1 MKNTVVSALA
11 AAILAAVLMSCFAR
25 AADYQSMT
33 DEELLT
39 EANAIKNEQVRR
51 ELIAGE
57 NPVIYDCD
65 GVQAYLT
72 GGCEF
77 NGETMELEVVVIND
91 SDIEISLLPD
101 DSQVTINGW
110 GCFRFGVRDSGAG
123 KRKKAGM
130 LINIGDSDITA
141 YEEISHIEFSFYT
154 IDPDTY
160 KTISRGE
167 PVTAYLNH

>member
-1 MKNTVVSALA
+1 MKKLVALLVA
-11 AAILAAVLMSCFAR
+11 AFILASSSVY

-72 GGCEF
+72 GDYTLY
-77 NGETMELEVVVIND
+77 GETMELEVVVIND
-91 SDIEISLLPD
+91 SDVEISLLPD

-110 GCFRFGVRDSGAG
+110 ECYSFGVSDVGAG

-130 LINIGDSDITA
+130 LMNIGDSDITA
-141 YEEISHIEFSFYT
+141 YEEISHIEFSLHT
-154 IDPDTY
+154 MNPDTY
-160 KTISRGE
+160 MTISHGE
-167 PVTAYLNH
+167 PVTVYFNH

>member
-1 MKNTVVSALA
+1 MKKLVALLVA
-11 AAILAAVLMSCFAR
+11 AFILASSSVY

-72 GGCEF
+72 GDYTLY
-77 NGETMELEVVVIND
+77 GETMELEVVVIND
-91 SDIEISLLPD
+91 SDVEISLLPD

-110 GCFRFGVRDSGAG
+110 ECYSFGVSDVGAG

-130 LINIGDSDITA
+130 LMNIGDSDITA
-141 YEEISHIEFSFYT
+141 YEEISHIEFSLYT
-154 IDPDTY
+154 MDPDTY
-160 KTISRGE
+160 MTISHGE
-167 PVTAYLNH
+167 PVTVYFNH